1 MPGPTHLKVFVG
13 SPSDVKAERDTVVRV
28 LRRLEATA
36 AFRGRVTLQV
46 FTYDDE
52 DAPIAMPASID
63 PQSGVVKYGGRPREH
78 DFTIILLWS
87 RMGTRLPPSNA
98 RPDGRRYESG
108 TEWEY
113 EDAKHGGKDVF
124 VYLRTD
130 APPAIADD
138 RAGEQLAK
146 VRRFV
151 DSFRNPDGSL
161 AGFVQEFGERSP
173 LEPLLDKQMQ
183 GVVRRW
189 VERAERRRALVR
201 FGATASVLALVGAG
215 ILIRVVTRPHVTFS
229 LADSC
234 TLRHF
239 GDQQRGR
246 LRVTYA
252 VEGQSAAWA
261 RAQLALYAAP
271 DAQVPFKR
279 YDLEEAVATEATLDF
294 ALPEMP
300 PTSSLRARIEATLPP
315 ATKIV
320 SGPIDVECKKVE
332 L

>member
-1 MPGPTHLKVFVG
+1 
-13 SPSDVKAERDTVVRV
+13 
-28 LRRLEATA
+28 
-36 AFRGRVTLQV
+36 
-46 FTYDDE
+46 
-52 DAPIAMPASID
+52 
-63 PQSGVVKYGGRPREH
+63 
-78 DFTIILLWS
+78 
-87 RMGTRLPPSNA
+87 MGTRLPPSNA
-98 RPDGRRYESG
+98 QPDGRRYESG
-108 TEWEY
+108 TDWEY

-130 APPAIADD
+130 APPASADN
-138 RAGEQLAK
+138 RAREQLAK

-189 VERAERRRALVR
+189 VERAERRRALAR

-234 TLRHF
+234 TLRRF

-261 RAQLALYAAP
+261 RAQLALYAANAGCAGSVQALRPRGSRRYRSEARLRAARDATDQLAARADRSDAAGPRRRLSP
-271 DAQVPFKR
+271 DR
-279 YDLEEAVATEATLDF
+279 S
-294 ALPEMP
+294 
-300 PTSSLRARIEATLPP
+300 TSSA
-315 ATKIV
+315 
-320 SGPIDVECKKVE
+320 KKVD

>member
-1 MPGPTHLKVFVG
+1 
-13 SPSDVKAERDTVVRV
+13 VKADRYTVVRV
-28 LRRLEATA
+28 LKHLEATA

-52 DAPIAMPASID
+52 DAPTAMPATIG
-63 PQSGVVKYGGRPREH
+63 PQSGVVKYGGRPSDY

-87 RMGTRLPPSNA
+87 RMGTRLPPDNA
-98 RPDGRRYESG
+98 RPDGRRFESG

-113 EDAKHGGKDVF
+113 EDAKHAGKDVF

-130 APPAIADD
+130 PPPAVADD
-138 RAGEQLAK
+138 RACEQLAK

-161 AGFVQEFGERSP
+161 AGFVQEFNARAP
-173 LEPLLDKQMQ
+173 LDKLLDKQMQ

-189 VERAERRRALVR
+189 VERAERRRALSR
-201 FGATASVLALVGAG
+201 FGATALVLAMVGTG
-215 ILIRVVTRPHVTFS
+215 ILIWVVTRPHITLS

-234 TLRHF
+234 TLRHYR
-239 GDQQRGR
+239 DHQRGR

-261 RAQLALYAAP
+261 RVQLALYATP
-271 DAQVPFKR
+271 DAPVPFKR
-279 YDLEEAVATEATLDF
+279 YDLDEVAVTEAKLDF
-294 ALPEMP
+294 ELPEMP
-300 PTSSLRARIEATLPP
+300 PTNSVRARIEATLPP
-315 ATKIV
+315 AKKVV
-320 SGPIDVECKKVE
+320 SAFIDVDCKRVE